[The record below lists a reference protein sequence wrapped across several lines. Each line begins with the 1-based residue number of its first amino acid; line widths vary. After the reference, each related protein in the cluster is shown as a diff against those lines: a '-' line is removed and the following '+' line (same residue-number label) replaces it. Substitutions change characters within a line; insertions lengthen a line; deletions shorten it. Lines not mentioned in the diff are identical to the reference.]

1 MFSRRTRESTS
12 INASSMADI
21 AFLLL
26 IFFLVTTKILS
37 DQGIAVRLPPWVED
51 EILQEIP
58 DRNVL
63 KVYVNAAN
71 ELLVEGQELPL
82 VRLRETTMLFI
93 ENPYQHEDL
102 PASPQKAIISLLHD
116 RGTSYATYLAVY
128 NELNG
133 AYRDLWE
140 KQAQQQFGR
149 RFDKLSEKHQK
160 SIRTAIPFVISEAE
174 PADNG

>member
-1 MFSRRTRESTS
+1 MFSKRTRESTS

-37 DQGIAVRLPPWVED
+37 DQGIAVKLPPWVE
-51 EILQEIP
+51 EEVLQEIP

-71 ELLVEGQELPL
+71 ELLVEGKELPL
-82 VRLRETTMLFI
+82 AKLRETTMHFI
-93 ENPYQHEDL
+93 ENPLRRDDL
-102 PASPQKAIISLLHD
+102 PDSPQKAVVSLVHD
-116 RGTSYATYLAVY
+116 RGTAYSTYLAVY

-149 RFDKLSEKHQK
+149 TFDKLSEKHQK